1 MHSLRS
7 GAQHLAIHHPAI
19 IPREPDGRRMR
30 PTPMLYDILAI
41 IALVAVACWLVTT
54 APR

>member
-1 MHSLRS
+1 MGTHTK
-7 GAQHLAIHHPAI
+7 
-19 IPREPDGRRMR
+19 REPIARRLR
-30 PTPMLYDILAI
+30 PILMLLDTVLAI

>member
-1 MHSLRS
+1 
-7 GAQHLAIHHPAI
+7 
-19 IPREPDGRRMR
+19 
-30 PTPMLYDILAI
+30 MLLDTVLAI